1 MSNRKSLVLRGVA
14 ECVTEEELDK
24 LLSNKNNPKAYIG
37 FEPSGAVQTRLCSE
51 LHDTQRSWFQSN
63 DVCI

>member
-24 LLSNKNNPKAYIG
+24 LLSNKNNLRKLIVA
-37 FEPSGAVQTRLCSE
+37 
-51 LHDTQRSWFQSN
+51 LHMIVSN
-63 DVCI
+63 VI